1 MVAKTPALD
10 VSQPM
15 SVLTDYFKVR
25 AEQAASAPA
34 FYSKVGGQWESIS
47 WGEFFSQANGIARGL
62 AEVDV
67 APGDVIGILAPTGL
81 QWELAQVASLLNG
94 GAVVGLDAHDL
105 PERLG
110 QIIQVSNVRGLF
122 VEDAKTLQRIPAE
135 IWPQLEFAICLSDNN
150 ALGIA
155 PGNFGGKWLAFK
167 DLPKETNSSVAGE
180 ASQAIT
186 PDTVATIIF
195 TSGSTG
201 QPKGIPYTHGQVC
214 LAIADILH
222 AFPEIQAGD
231 RLVCWLPL
239 SNLFQRMINY
249 CAAGRGAETYFV
261 SDPRSI
267 ISMLPEIKP
276 HLFISVPRFFEK
288 LYDGIEAQIAQSSAF
303 KRSIANCAL
312 NVGQRAA
319 TANREGRTLGLI
331 EKNVHKI
338 ADQVVLS
345 KLREVMG
352 GEIKFL
358 VSGSAPISHWLL
370 ERFHGMGLLIL
381 EAYGLSENVT
391 PIAINRVTDFRF
403 GSVGLPMPSN
413 HVAIA
418 EDGEVLVKG
427 DGVFGGYLG
436 APDSEAGL
444 NADGYLHTGDLGE
457 FDDDGYLRLVGRKSE
472 IFKTSTGRKVA
483 PVPIEGK
490 LKRIQ
495 DVDYAVLIGAG
506 QKMTVAIIA
515 PSMDI
520 EKELNDD
527 DMFSAFAAQVSKKIL
542 PALTDEQSYA
552 KPMGA
557 IILNRTFTIDT
568 EELTSN
574 LKLRRKLI
582 EAKHESALSA
592 LYNALDTGEAI
603 DHRFNDHTILRTL

>member
-1 MVAKTPALD
+1 MVQQA
-10 VSQPM
+10 

-25 AEQAASAPA
+25 AEQTAGAPA
-34 FYSKVGGQWESIS
+34 YYSKLGRVWEPIS
-47 WGEFFSQANGIARGL
+47 WGDFFSQAKKITSGL
-62 AEVDV
+62 GAVELKH
-67 APGDVIGILAPTGL
+67 GDVIGILAPTGL
-81 QWELAQVASLLNG
+81 QWELAQVATLLSG
-94 GAVVGLDAHDL
+94 GTVVGLDAHDL

-122 VEDAKTLQRIPAE
+122 VENAKTLERIPTE
-135 IWPQLEFAICLSDNN
+135 IWPQIEFAICLSDEESLAKAPNN
-150 ALGIA
+150 YR
-155 PGNFGGKWLAFK
+155 GKWLAFQDVLAC
-167 DLPKETNSSVAGE
+167 DLPNENE
-180 ASQAIT
+180 ASSGQQIS

-201 QPKGIPYTHGQVC
+201 QPKGIPYTHRQVC
-214 LAIADILH
+214 LAISDILQ
-222 AFPEIQAGD
+222 AFPEIQSGD

-261 SDPRSI
+261 SDPRTI

-288 LYDGIEAQIAQSSAF
+288 LYDGIEGQIAENSGL
-303 KRSIANCAL
+303 KRSIAIWAL
-312 NVGQRAA
+312 DTGQRAA
-319 TANREGRTLGLI
+319 TAKREGRPVGFLDSYRYKL
-331 EKNVHKI
+331 
-338 ADQVVLS
+338 ADWLVLR

-391 PIAINRVTDFRF
+391 PIAINRVSDFRF

-413 HVAIA
+413 RVDIA
-418 EDGEVLVKG
+418 EDGEVLVRG
-427 DGVFGGYLG
+427 NGVFGGYLG

-457 FDDDGYLRLVGRKSE
+457 FDDEGYLRLVGRKSE

-506 QKMTVAIIA
+506 KKMTVAIIA
-515 PSMDI
+515 PSMEI
-520 EKELNDD
+520 EKALSDD
-527 DMFSAFAAQVSKKIL
+527 KAFSDFADRVSENIL
-542 PALTDEQSYA
+542 PVLEDEQEYA
-552 KPMGA
+552 KPLGA
-557 IILNRTFTIDT
+557 VILNRTFSIDT

-582 EAKHESALSA
+582 ESKHEAALGA
-592 LYNALDTGEAI
+592 LYEALDSGETTVK
-603 DHRFNDHTILRTL
+603 RFDKNTILRKL

>member
-1 MVAKTPALD
+1 M
-10 VSQPM
+10 SQPI
-15 SVLTDYFKVR
+15 SVLTDYFKIR
-25 AEQAASAPA
+25 AEQAHSSPA
-34 FYSKVGGQWESIS
+34 FYSKNGGVWESIT
-47 WGEFFSQANGIARGL
+47 WGDFFSRANSIADGL
-62 AEVDV
+62 AEVNV
-67 APGDVIGILAPTGL
+67 AVGDVIGILAPTGL
-81 QWELAQVASLLNG
+81 QWELAQVASLLSG

-110 QIIQVSNVRGLF
+110 QIIQVSGVRGLF
-122 VEDAKTLQRIPAE
+122 VEDEKTLQRIPTE
-135 IWPQLEFAICLSDNN
+135 IWPQLEFAICLSEGSSLSD
-150 ALGIA
+150 
-155 PGNFGGKWLAFK
+155 PPDNFGGKWLAFK
-167 DLPKETNSSVAGE
+167 DLQKETGPTVTSKTSR
-180 ASQAIT
+180 AIT
-186 PDTVATIIF
+186 QDTTATIIF

-214 LAIADILH
+214 LAISDILH

-261 SDPRSI
+261 SDPRTI

-288 LYDGIEAQIAQSSAF
+288 LYDGIEGQIAETSGF
-303 KRSIANCAL
+303 RRRIANWAL

-319 TANREGRTLGLI
+319 TTNREGRTPGLI
-331 EKNVHKI
+331 EKQFHKI

-413 HVAIA
+413 RVEIA

-427 DGVFGGYLG
+427 EGVFGGYLG
-436 APDSEAGL
+436 APNSEAGL

-495 DVDYAVLIGAG
+495 NVDYAVLVGAG

-515 PSMDI
+515 PSMEI
-520 EKELNDD
+520 EKELSDD
-527 DMFSAFAAQVSKKIL
+527 DKFSDFAAQVSEKIL
-542 PALTDEQSYA
+542 PALEDEQSYA
-552 KPMGA
+552 KPLGA
-557 IILNRTFTIDT
+557 VILNRTFTIDT

-582 EAKHESALSA
+582 EAKHEAALGA
-592 LYNALDTGEAI
+592 LYNSLDCGEVT
-603 DHRFNDHTILRTL
+603 DRRFDNNTILKTL

>member
-1 MVAKTPALD
+1 M
-10 VSQPM
+10 SQPI

-25 AEQAASAPA
+25 AAQEASAPA
-34 FYSKVGGQWESIS
+34 FYSKVGGEWESIT
-47 WGEFFSQANGIARGL
+47 WGEFFFQANSIARGL
-62 AEVDV
+62 TEVDV

-81 QWELAQVASLLNG
+81 QWELAQVSSLLCG

-110 QIIQVSNVRGLF
+110 QIIQVSGVRGLF
-122 VEDAKTLQRIPAE
+122 VQDAKTLQRIPVE
-135 IWPQLEFAICLSDNN
+135 IWPQLEFVICLSDDSSL
-150 ALGIA
+150 AVA
-155 PGNFGGKWLAFK
+155 PDNFHGKWVAFD
-167 DLPKETNSSVAGE
+167 DLQKEAKPTVGSKISPV
-180 ASQAIT
+180 IT

-214 LAIADILH
+214 LAISDILH
-222 AFPEIQAGD
+222 AFPEIEAGD

-261 SDPRSI
+261 SDPRTI

-288 LYDGIEAQIAQSSAF
+288 LYDGIEGQIAESSGL
-303 KRSIANCAL
+303 KRAIANWAL
-312 NVGQRAA
+312 NVGQSAA
-319 TANREGRTLGLI
+319 TANPQGRALGFV
-331 EKNVHKI
+331 EKHI
-338 ADQVVLS
+338 HQLADRVVLS
-345 KLREVMG
+345 KLREVLG

-358 VSGSAPISHWLL
+358 VSGSAPISNWLL
-370 ERFHGMGLLIL
+370 ERFHGMGLLVL

-391 PIAINRVTDFRF
+391 PIAINRVSDFRF

-413 HVAIA
+413 QVDIA

-427 DGVFGGYLG
+427 EGVFGGYLG
-436 APDSEAGL
+436 APDSEADL

-457 FDDDGYLRLVGRKSE
+457 FDDEGYLRLVGRKSE

-490 LKRIQ
+490 LKRIPN
-495 DVDYAVLIGAG
+495 VDYAVLIGAG
-506 QKMTVAIIA
+506 QKVTVAIIA

-520 EKELNDD
+520 EKDLSDD
-527 DMFSAFAAQVSKKIL
+527 NKFSNFADEVSAKIL
-542 PALTDEQSYA
+542 PALDDEQSYT

-582 EAKHESALSA
+582 EAKHEAALDA
-592 LYNALDTGEAI
+592 LYQLLDSGEATVR
-603 DHRFNDHTILRTL
+603 RFNDNTMLRTL